1 MAAPAGPS
9 DEFRFRRL
17 QKPEEFRALGDVQRA
32 TWGLTD
38 EPSVP
43 PAILRS
49 AQDNGGLVLG
59 AFADVHLAG
68 FAVGFLG
75 WDGAA
80 LYHYSQLTAVRPEY
94 QNHHLGIRLK
104 IYQREEVQRQG
115 LSEIRWVFDP
125 LQSRNALV
133 NLRKLGAQVT
143 GYKVHYYGQA
153 GSELDRGS
161 ETDRLTVRW
170 ELARPE
176 VEKRLAGQLPTP
188 AQDAERHRGSEA
200 IVETEAGESGLRVP
214 TAVSEPTRERA
225 HLEVPFDIA
234 LVREHEPTA
243 LRTWRHAV
251 RDAFRAAFDMGFQ
264 VDDFA
269 VVPTDHERRSFYF
282 LSKRPPP
289 PTTTAG

>member
-1 MAAPAGPS
+1 
-9 DEFRFRRL
+9 L
-17 QKPEEFRALGDVQRA
+17 VKPEEFRALSEVQRT
-32 TWGLTD
+32 TWGLVD
-38 EPSVP
+38 EPPIP
-43 PAILRS
+43 PAMQR
-49 AQDNGGLVLG
+49 AVQDNGGLVLG

-68 FAVGFLG
+68 FAAGFLG

-80 LYHYSQLTAVRPEY
+80 LYHYSHLTAVRPEY

-115 LSEIRWVFDP
+115 LAEIRWVFDP

-161 ETDRLTVRW
+161 ETDRLVIRW
-170 ELARPE
+170 ELASAD
-176 VEKRLAGQLPTP
+176 VERRLAGQLPTP
-188 AQDAERHRGSEA
+188 SDDLGRLGGSEA
-200 IVETEAGESGLRVP
+200 IVETEVGESGMRIP
-214 TAVSEPTRERA
+214 NAVSEPTHERA
-225 HLEVPFDIA
+225 HLEIPFDIG
-234 LVREHEPTA
+234 LVREHEPKA
-243 LRTWRHAV
+243 LLTWRHAV

-269 VVPTDHERRSFYF
+269 VVTADHERRSFYF

-289 PTTTAG
+289 PPAAPRAG